1 VISTTTELVV
11 SAPETQT
18 VEAVVE
24 LLKYLNWPL
33 EPLPEA
39 VRLTGMVLVLSG
51 KKDVY
56 YAVTSRTCSCPS
68 STYRPGNPCKHQRKY
83 FPGPK
88 KTKAEI
94 VKESD
99 EGLARLHKARW
110 AGGFNGPV
118 DQEA

>member
-1 VISTTTELVV
+1 VISTTAELVV

-24 LLKYLNWPL
+24 LLKYLGWPS
-33 EPLPEA
+33 EPLPVA
-39 VRLTGMVLVLSG
+39 VRLEDMVLILSG
-51 KKDVY
+51 KKDFY
-56 YAVTSRTCSCPS
+56 YTVTSRTCSCPS
-68 STYRPGNPCKHQRKY
+68 STYRPGSPCKHQRKY

-88 KTKAEI
+88 KTPAEI
-94 VKESD
+94 EKESD
-99 EGLARLHKARW
+99 EELARLHKAKW